1 MKRPLSKDALDGRYR
16 DLFNEWTK
24 FHARRPRL
32 LYHYTDAAGL
42 LGMLKSQRL
51 WATNSRFLNDPTET
65 EYAAKLVTEIVK
77 GLERDYPLP
86 LFVEV
91 NEGIRG
97 LLETYIDR
105 GEQYLA
111 CFCENGDLL
120 SQWRGY
126 GATGGGYALGFTA
139 KYLGLNYYLN
149 AQKPEPLLRKV
160 LYRKRLQKELIRKWV
175 KFLFDW
181 EILRRRQPGQKNASM
196 IFTDEGWLKFNW
208 FISECLRCF
217 KDPAYEEEQEW
228 RVVQHGNTYY
238 GQTAVTSDFRASRGK
253 IVQFVELDF
262 TNSKSK
268 YRGKLPLKTIR
279 YGPTLDTKVTERS
292 LGLLCRE
299 KGYGNLVTIT
309 KSGVPFSG

>member
-1 MKRPLSKDALDGRYR
+1 MKRALSKDALATRYKN
-16 DLFNEWTK
+16 LFNEWTRL
-24 FHARRPRL
+24 HARRPRL

-51 WATNSRFLNDPTET
+51 WATNSRFMNDPTET
-65 EYAAKLVTEIVK
+65 EYAAQLVTAITWD
-77 GLERDYPLP
+77 LQQDYPST
-86 LFVEV
+86 LFLEV
-91 NEGIRG
+91 SKAIQD
-97 LLETYIDR
+97 LLKAYVDY

-139 KYLGLNYYLN
+139 KYMGLNYYPR
-149 AQKPEPLLRKV
+149 AEKPEPILRKV
-160 LYRKRLQKELIRKWV
+160 LYRKRQQEALITKWV
-175 KFLFDW
+175 RFLFDW
-181 EILRRRQPGQKNASM
+181 EILRRRRPSQKKVPMN
-196 IFTDEGWLKFNW
+196 FRDEGWLKFNW

-217 KDPAYEEEQEW
+217 KDPAYAEEKEW
-228 RVVQHGNTYY
+228 RVIQHGISFY
-238 GQTAVTSDFRASRGK
+238 GQNAVIPDFRASRGK

-268 YRGKLPLKTIR
+268 YKGKLPLKTIR
-279 YGPTLDTKVTERS
+279 YGPTLDTKVTARS
-292 LGLLCRE
+292 LDLLCRE
-299 KGYGNLVTIT
+299 KGYGNLVTIS